1 MMIVITVILLIVGFI
16 AIFMIANKSTSR
28 LRSFAILW
36 ALFLSIGGVVLNDLL
51 NYKYPQAIDV
61 YRNNTEL
68 VVTTTVKNDTI
79 IECDTTVIFKKAK

>member
-1 MMIVITVILLIVGFI
+1 MLVVITFILLIAGFI
-16 AIFMIANKSTSR
+16 AIFMIANKSTSK
-28 LRSFAILW
+28 LRHFALLW

-51 NYKYPQAIDV
+51 NYKYQQAIDV

-79 IECDTTVIFKKAK
+79 IYCSTSVVTSNR